1 MLMTLTQGHIYNT
14 TNFRNI
20 LEECPNT
27 TAKWSYYALFGL
39 TLLGTILVTIYTSFI
54 LVILISIVNFINV
67 KRKNFTY
74 ERLYSSYILALN
86 KLLYKKH

>member
-14 TNFRNI
+14 TNFRDI

-27 TAKWSYYALFGL
+27 TAQWSYYALFGL

-54 LVILISIVNFINV
+54 LVILRPAVNFINV
-67 KRKNFTY
+67 LRTNFSY
-74 ERLYSSYILALN
+74 EFLPKA
-86 KLLYKKH
+86 KM